1 MSSRENNQ
9 FATEEYDGYTIPQA
23 DPNITEKEKQRI
35 IAEAE
40 IELQELINSIKK
52 RQKIEE

>member
-1 MSSRENNQ
+1 MSNRENNQ
-9 FATEEYDGYTIPQA
+9 FATEEYDGYFIPQA
-23 DPNITEKEKQRI
+23 DPNISEEEKQRI

-40 IELQELINSIKK
+40 DELQELIGKIKK